1 MEGDRPGGG
10 GLDLALVGCVVGA
23 VSGAVGGMIS
33 VFIEKVYMSPLGRLM
48 GPEAVWGSVRL
59 NLSAGAKLG
68 GIAGLITGG
77 VTAGFASLT
86 MGVMA
91 AAALV
96 VVALVQHRPTA
107 DGRPGAS
114 RQFVL
119 VTTGG
124 AVSGVLAGFIFI
136 SFISMI
142 VGTVQ

>member
-1 MEGDRPGGG
+1 MGG
-10 GLDLALVGCVVGA
+10 GLDLALVGCVVGV

-33 VFIEKVYMSPLGRLM
+33 VFIEKVYMSPLGRIM
-48 GPEAVWGSVRL
+48 DPDTVWWSVR
-59 NLSAGAKLG
+59 NNPPGGRRLG

-96 VVALVQHRPTA
+96 VVALVLYWPSA

-124 AVSGVLAGFIFI
+124 AVSGVLAGFIFV
-136 SFISMI
+136 SFIPMI